1 MFLKNDVIWN
11 HFQGVESIFDSIHTS
26 LSSVSFWS
34 TSSSNDKS
42 CTTAS
47 GWFDSSLTDGWSD
60 WFDSSSTDD
69 WSGWTS
75 IGTGSEI
82 GGVVVVVDGVVGAV
96 LAVVGRRFFCGF
108 RLGFSVDGL
117 EMVGEVLET
126 VGAVV
131 GAAVEDVG
139 GAVEDVASV
148 VEGVDASDGQWESMG
163 EHEFQDDVIV
173 PNTREEMKNIAC
185 WPKGFILLNKFDT

>member
-1 MFLKNDVIWN
+1 
-11 HFQGVESIFDSIHTS
+11 
-26 LSSVSFWS
+26 
-34 TSSSNDKS
+34 
-42 CTTAS
+42 
-47 GWFDSSLTDGWSD
+47 
-60 WFDSSSTDD
+60 
-69 WSGWTS
+69 
-75 IGTGSEI
+75 
-82 GGVVVVVDGVVGAV
+82 
-96 LAVVGRRFFCGF
+96 
-108 RLGFSVDGL
+108 
-117 EMVGEVLET
+117 LET

-185 WPKGFILLNKFDT
+185 